1 MTPTHDT
8 TPARS
13 NGHAGGSTATA
24 TRTPPEPDAAP
35 GRARRTPTRR
45 RGRRGAL
52 AARVLVPALTAA
64 LLTVLLLSAGTG
76 TVAVSTADALKIVL
90 GHLLPGMPWMSDGSL
105 TTVQDNAV
113 WQFRLPRALL
123 AALAGAGLAL
133 AGALMQAVVH
143 NSLAEPYILGVSAG
157 AGVGA
162 VSSIVLGIGA
172 GSLGIGAAAF
182 AGALAATAA
191 VYLLARKNGRIA
203 PQRLILAGVA
213 LGALFSAVT
222 SYLTITTDAQN
233 VFSIM
238 FFLLGSVSAATPGH
252 LALPAAAL
260 LAAGI
265 FTAFRARALNALL
278 VGDDAA
284 ATLGVNVNR
293 LRSSILVTAALLT
306 GAVVAVSGGIGFVG
320 LIIPHIARI
329 IVGSDH
335 RRMLPVA
342 VLGGA
347 VFLALCDLL
356 ARTLAAPAEIPLG
369 VLTAMVGAPFFL
381 WLLRRDRAEGTGG
394 RR

>member
-1 MTPTHDT
+1 M
-8 TPARS
+8 
-13 NGHAGGSTATA
+13 
-24 TRTPPEPDAAP
+24 
-35 GRARRTPTRR
+35 
-45 RGRRGAL
+45 
-52 AARVLVPALTAA
+52 LVPALTAA